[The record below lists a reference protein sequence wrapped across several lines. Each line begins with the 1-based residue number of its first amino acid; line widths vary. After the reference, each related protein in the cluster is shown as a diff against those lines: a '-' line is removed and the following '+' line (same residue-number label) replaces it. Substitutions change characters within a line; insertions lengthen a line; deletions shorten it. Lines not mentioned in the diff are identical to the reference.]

1 MDGLMEEANE
11 VDIIFVEKKSIG
23 AQDNKDRQS

>member
-1 MDGLMEEANE
+1 MDGLMEEASE
-11 VDIIFVEKKSIG
+11 VDIIFVEKKSIA